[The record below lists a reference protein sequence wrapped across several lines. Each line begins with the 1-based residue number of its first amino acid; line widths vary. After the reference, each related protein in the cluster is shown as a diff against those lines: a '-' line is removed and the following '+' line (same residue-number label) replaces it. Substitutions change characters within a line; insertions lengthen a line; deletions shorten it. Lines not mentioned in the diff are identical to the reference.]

1 LVTVEQLDDLLAD
14 PVKVRA
20 KLDQHLGG
28 DAVAF
33 PDQAEQDVLG
43 SDVVV
48 TELQRLTQ
56 RKLKYLLRTGGERDV
71 PGRRLLALADDL
83 LDLLPHRL
91 KADPERLER
100 LGRNSFALMDEAE
113 QDVLGANVVVVQ
125 HPGFFLR
132 QDNNPPR
139 PVGKPLE
146 HVVALLTAGIRQV
159 SAFLPAPHGSRVPD
173 PVRNA
178 ICANYRRRS
187 PDTRPSPHPTAP
199 IGGVVPSTPPA
210 NALGKPRTNAVRVTA
225 TAAGGAGARAAR
237 SRRWWYV

>member
-56 RKLKYLLRTGGERDV
+56 RKLKHLLRTGGERDV

-100 LGRNSFALMDEAE
+100 LGRNTFALMDEAE
-113 QDVLGANVVVVQ
+113 QYVLRANVVVVQ

-178 ICANYRRRS
+178 IVRQLQETFPGHSAFTPSNSAEWRRS
-187 PDTRPSPHPTAP
+187 SKYATSERA
-199 IGGVVPSTPPA
+199 GLPA
-210 NALGKPRTNAVRVTA
+210 AVRLRRTRSGTGRA
-225 TAAGGAGARAAR
+225 TGDRPA
-237 SRRWWYV
+237 